1 MDSSNGRSIP
11 DPELGAQPKPQVT
24 PAKDPAAHMGF
35 GRRLRRYFLT
45 GLVALLPVG
54 LSAYVLWHAF
64 NGLDRLLGQ
73 FFEMLLGFRVPGAGF
88 VALVLLILGIGAV
101 AHNFVGRRL
110 IRVVEDFVI
119 RIPFVRWIYR
129 TTKELSTAV
138 LQDRSTSFRKVV
150 LVEFPYR
157 GVYSIGFQ
165 TSDSANEVSAFT
177 GKRLLSVFVPT
188 APNPMSGYVI
198 LFPEEDITPL
208 PMSVDDGLRFV
219 ISAGALSGRGAQPP
233 ERE

>member
-1 MDSSNGRSIP
+1 MDSSQGRPITG
-11 DPELGAQPKPQVT
+11 PELGAQPGQRPM
-24 PAKDPAAHMGF
+24 PPRDPAERVGF

-54 LSAYVLWHAF
+54 LSAFVLWRVF
-64 NGLDRLLGQ
+64 SGLDRLLGQ

-88 VALVLLILGIGAV
+88 VALILLILGIGAV
-101 AHNFVGRRL
+101 AHNFIGRRL
-110 IRVVEDFVI
+110 IRLVEDLVI
-119 RIPFVRWIYR
+119 RIPVVRWIYR
-129 TTKELSTAV
+129 TTKELSSAV
-138 LQDRSTSFRKVV
+138 LQEKSTSFRKVV

-165 TSDSANEVSAFT
+165 TSDSASDVSKLT
-177 GKRLLSVFVPT
+177 GKRLISVFIPT

-198 LFPEEDITPL
+198 LYPEEDVVPL

-219 ISAGALSGRGAQPP
+219 ISVGALAGRGPQPP
-233 ERE
+233 GRG